1 MQMNPI
7 FHRILA
13 MLLVL
18 AGLLTMVP
26 TVFATNETEEQDTDN
41 ITINVDDLI
50 SDSEDEEFDED
61 ESEYEYTIPEL
72 EALLDGSEEE
82 GYDGDG
88 NDIPDKR
95 DVRNT
100 NYVFLD
106 FKVGSASRNFNWQVK
121 SSGSTDQYFAANR
134 QGLIAAYFSGDDPRL
149 YMPVETHSSG
159 LERLGSYVLQ
169 SGDIIQVH
177 IYETSASDY
186 FTSGGTGTYNS
197 GFALRNSLDN
207 DAWDWVGSTSIKR
220 NLDAQTLQWNVPSD
234 QVGSTLYGVR
244 WDPIQP
250 TDAQKGTI
258 TKETR
263 FYVDYIYV
271 GPKSNAPVNVGYYGT
286 DSKLLA
292 KQANGYVGKGQKA
305 MAWDHGKKDSEDSTS
320 QTIWGWAVHQQ
331 IDGVWTDMN
340 QFITDPSTFVCNYN
354 TRFYLKQVKIRKADL
369 NSTQVYDNGVSTADD
384 NYVLTVDGFDTAEI
398 NLGRYGKP
406 LDITLVL
413 DRSGSMAQLVA
424 SKTTCTT
431 IDAVNTK
438 LDALDKRKWPGYY
451 RATFWR
457 RDKSDGGSG
466 AASYQ
471 YTMPLRYYRGAWQMQ
486 VVTEDC
492 NCNAGYHA
500 SYGIYDFNST
510 GLNPCSHVEW
520 VAMSTAFNLY
530 VKYRNRA
537 GYSTGMTIGISRLG
551 RVQLAIEELL
561 QDLYDSRVNL
571 EPGAEHTVSLLSY
584 GQSVYA
590 EYYPFIDG
598 NNIYRSNA
606 GRTINKC
613 KTSVV
618 WDHNNYESLLKVLR
632 DTYVYGPT
640 RTDCAMQVLSG
651 TVSALESGNDQS
663 KTTLTKTDYLPA
675 KDSKRNRVVV
685 LLTDGCPTSKVD
697 FDNNIATKAIA
708 ASKVIKGDG
717 VTVYAVGIMNDLN
730 AATYY
735 TSSYATGTEA
745 QKANNFLN
753 LVSSRYKNASAYNTA
768 GSKTSGDYF
777 LASTAAGGD
786 ISDKV
791 ASVWKATQPSI
802 TPTDKSGVASL
813 WLYEEFGREWKPDPN
828 RPVKIYAAPHT
839 GNGTFGN
846 KVQIGEHKVT
856 SGSIKQSYNGNG
868 YVLMIDPFDDQRF
881 SVTLKWTDAKK
892 SFLRE
897 TSINLGSKA
906 KAMSGTL
913 DTSKGYKVFM
923 EIPLEVDRNNT
934 LGGNNIPLTKSTSGC
949 YKANGTADTAKGG
962 KLYDYATPNANV
974 FCSVGAEAHDYFISM
989 EDYIALMQSNS
1000 SSKLKDTLS
1009 MMSRL
1014 PETFRV
1020 VNDHKLSNLDYVSF
1034 DIQLL
1039 TSTGTELYHMAA
1051 ANKATSLTSNVYNIK
1066 DSLVSLATDQTFKLV
1081 AKLDNVY
1088 NNTDSFG
1095 RAPYPDVNTTLYPT
1109 YYAPKF
1115 AVVDFDGKVSIP
1127 MNLESDASKMAG
1139 TAKSLYNSTDKVMTY
1154 DFGTSM
1160 ISGNYAKIPYTYT
1173 ATNTPLNPATGEVIS
1188 SNVINRDLYII
1199 SANVITYDDTF
1210 LNFQGAATLE
1220 GDKRVAWST
1229 AGTRKDLTQTFNN
1242 STVHGY
1248 DAAYATTG
1256 DLHSA
1261 SRVASVTTGASTAVA
1276 TTTISGTGFEII
1288 SRTTPDS
1295 GVMIVEVYEGN
1306 AVNASKL
1313 KASILCNT
1321 YLSNASYYQVPV
1333 VRWNAEQYG
1342 TYTIQITAYY
1352 HPLFAL
1358 KASATEEFFR
1368 AELGYDESVDFTY
1381 IPSVTAENEFRELR
1395 TGYNVYVDGIRIYNP
1410 AQSDIVTDYTY
1421 GLANESI
1428 ANFQNLRDII
1438 VDATTWTGG
1447 GANGLLYMAD
1457 ENANAEFGDEIVTS
1471 ETGFP
1476 LGMEDGVTIERD
1488 TASGL
1493 IYYLKADGTRL
1504 QHPKTKKDIF
1514 SYFDDK
1520 GAMRYGYENPDANT
1534 ASAKPIITVSRAYV
1548 RELLGSHFYFYNKAY
1563 KNYGPNGEIYLK
1575 QNSGVAFAI
1584 SGNDLSLS
1592 LKSAD
1597 GKACKVQVWN
1607 GSAWVDYKDPVTQS
1621 TTLASLTTNCEMY
1634 YDFSSYV
1641 TGGKVIIRNAGTGVL
1656 SLVHARA
1663 IGIKSVTVNEEVA
1676 LEACKAFEMEE
1687 IVTVVDGMKIGH
1699 SLDLQSN
1706 IGVNYIIAKSAV
1718 EGYDD
1723 FYLHC
1728 TVAGKIYKPTAVVKG
1743 ELIYFTLDQLSATE
1757 MNENITT
1764 TLYMYK
1770 GEEVYRTVVDH
1781 YSIAAYAYSMLNKD
1795 NVSQEVKTLCANL
1808 LRYGSVAQLYKDYAT
1823 DALADEE
1830 LSYEHSLLLT
1840 DLDTVEFANNYA
1852 LLGDVAD
1859 ATVSWIGK
1867 SLILDSTVA
1876 VKLAID
1882 ASAFAGNTE
1891 ELSIRVSYTDVDGE
1905 EQQVTLTG
1913 PEAYSADRGLY
1924 IFVLDFLQAADL
1936 RTVLSCAIY
1945 DGETQVSET
1954 MTYSADTYGNG
1965 KTGDLLTL
1973 CKALIAYADSA
1984 KAVFAG

>member
-1 MQMNPI
+1 MQNNPI
-7 FHRILA
+7 IRRIVS

-18 AGLLTMVP
+18 ASLLTMIP
-26 TVFATNETEEQDTDN
+26 AVFATNETEEQGTDN
-41 ITINVDDLI
+41 ITINVEDLI
-50 SDSEDEEFDED
+50 SDSEDEEFAED
-61 ESEYEYTIPEL
+61 KSEYEYNIPEL
-72 EALLDGSEEE
+72 DALLDGSEEE

-121 SSGSTDQYFAANR
+121 TDSSSEQYFAANR
-134 QGLIAAYFSGDDPRL
+134 QGLIAGYFSGDDPRL

-159 LERLGSYVLQ
+159 LERLGNYVLK

-177 IYETSASDY
+177 IYETTASKF
-186 FTSGGTGTYNS
+186 FTDGGTGTYNS
-197 GFALRNSLDN
+197 GFAIRNSLDN

-220 NLDAQTLQWNVPSD
+220 NLGAQTLQWNVPSD
-234 QVGSTLYGVR
+234 QVGSTVHGVR

-250 TDAQKGTI
+250 TDAQKGTF
-258 TKETR
+258 TEHTR

-271 GPKSNAPVNVGYYGT
+271 GPKSKAPVNVSYYGT

-292 KQANGYVGKGQKA
+292 AQANGYVGMGQKA

-331 IDGVWTDMN
+331 INGVWTDMN
-340 QFITDPSTFVCNYN
+340 RFITDPATFVCNYN
-354 TRFYLKQVKIRKADL
+354 TRFYLKQVKIRKAEL

-406 LDITLVL
+406 LDVTLVL

-431 IDAVNTK
+431 IAEVNTK
-438 LDALDKRKWPGYY
+438 LDSLDKRKWPGYY

-492 NCNAGYHA
+492 NCNDGYHG

-510 GLNPCSHVEW
+510 GLNQCSHVEW

-537 GYSTGMTIGISRLG
+537 GYSTGMTIGISRMG

-598 NNIYRSNA
+598 NDVYRSNA

-618 WDHNNYESLLKVLR
+618 WDHSNYESLLKVLR

-651 TVSALESGNDQS
+651 TVSKLESGNGQS

-685 LLTDGCPTSKVD
+685 LLTDGCPTAKQT
-697 FDNNIATKAIA
+697 FDNDCATRAIA

-717 VTVYAVGIMNDLN
+717 VTVYAVGIMNDLD
-730 AATYY
+730 TTKYY
-735 TSSYATGTEA
+735 TASYATGTEA

-813 WLYEEFGREWKPDPN
+813 WLYEEFGREWKPDPD
-828 RPVKIYAAPHT
+828 RPVKIYAAPYT

-846 KVQIGEHKVT
+846 KVQIGEHMVPN
-856 SGSIKQSYNGNG
+856 GSEKHTYSGNG
-868 YVLMIDPFDDQRF
+868 YVLIVEPFTDQRF

-949 YKANGTADTAKGG
+949 YKANGTADTAKGD
-962 KLYDYATPNANV
+962 KLYNYATPNANV
-974 FCSVGAEAHDYFISM
+974 FCSVGSEAYDYFINM
-989 EDYIALMQSNS
+989 EDYIALMKS
-1000 SSKLKDTLS
+1000 SSTTKLEETLS
-1009 MMSRL
+1009 RL
-1014 PETFRV
+1014 CRIPKTFAV
-1020 VNDHKLSNLDYVSF
+1020 VNDHGLSNLDYVSF
-1034 DIQLL
+1034 DVQLK
-1039 TSTGTELYHMAA
+1039 TSDSTELYHMAA

-1066 DSLVSLATDQTFKLV
+1066 DSLVSLTTDQTFTLV
-1081 AKLDNVY
+1081 AKLTNV
-1088 NNTDSFG
+1088 NNATDSFG
-1095 RAPYPDVNTTLYPT
+1095 RAPYPNVNKTLYPT

-1115 AVVDFDGKVSIP
+1115 AVVDFDGKISIP

-1139 TAKSLYNSTDKVMTY
+1139 TAKSLYNATEKAMVY

-1160 ISGNYAKIPYTYT
+1160 ITTNYAQIPYTYT
-1173 ATNTPLNPATGEVIS
+1173 ATNTPLNPVTGELATT
-1188 SNVINRDLYII
+1188 NVVDRNLYILP
-1199 SANVITYDDTF
+1199 ANVITYDDTF
-1210 LNFQGAATLE
+1210 LTFQGAATLS

-1229 AGTRKDLTQTFNN
+1229 AGTYKALTQTFGN

-1248 DAAYATTG
+1248 DANYATKG

-1261 SRVASVTTGASTAVA
+1261 SRYATVKTGESTAVA
-1276 TTTISGTGFEII
+1276 TTTIHGTGFEIL
-1288 SRTTPDS
+1288 SRTAGDT
-1295 GVMIVEVYEGN
+1295 GAMIVEIYEGT
-1306 AVNASKL
+1306 AINASKL

-1321 YLSNASYYQVPV
+1321 YLSTGTYYQVPV
-1333 VRWNAEQYG
+1333 VRWNAEKYG

-1352 HPLFAL
+1352 HPAFAMKKSL
-1358 KASATEEFFR
+1358 TEEYFR
-1368 AELGYDESVDFTY
+1368 KELGYDASVDFTY
-1381 IPSVTAENEFRELR
+1381 IPSVTAVDSHREIR
-1395 TGYNVYVDGIRIYNP
+1395 SSYKVYVDGIRIYNP
-1410 AQSDIVTDYTY
+1410 AQSNTITDYTY
-1421 GLANESI
+1421 GLANQGIS
-1428 ANFQNLRDII
+1428 NFRNLRDLI

-1457 ENANAEFGDEIVTS
+1457 ENANADIDDIISTTEK
-1471 ETGFP
+1471 GFP

-1488 TASGL
+1488 TATGR
-1493 IYYLKADGTRL
+1493 IYYLKADGKRL
-1504 QHPKTKKDIF
+1504 QHPKAKKDIF
-1514 SYFDDK
+1514 SYYDEL
-1520 GAMRYGYENPDANT
+1520 GNLWYGYENPDANT
-1534 ASAKPIITVSRAYV
+1534 ASEKPIIKISRAYV

-1575 QNSGVAFAI
+1575 QNSGVAFAV

-1634 YDFSSYV
+1634 YDFSAYV
-1641 TGGKVIIRNAGTGVL
+1641 LSGKIIIRNAGTGVL
-1656 SLVHARA
+1656 SLVHART
-1663 IGIKSVTVNEEVA
+1663 IGTRSITVNEEVA
-1676 LEACKAFEMEE
+1676 LEACKAFETEE
-1687 IVTVVDGMKIGH
+1687 IVTVVDGMKISH

-1706 IGVNYIIAKSAV
+1706 IGVNYIISKSEV

-1728 TVAGKIYKPTAVVKG
+1728 TVAGMTYKPTAVVKG

-1795 NVSQEVKTLCANL
+1795 NVSQEVKILCANL
-1808 LRYGSVAQLYKDYAT
+1808 LRYGSVAQLYKGHAT

-1859 ATVSWIGK
+1859 ASVSWVGK
-1867 SLILDSTVA
+1867 TLILDSTVA
-1876 VKLAID
+1876 IKLVFD
-1882 ASAFAGNTE
+1882 GSAFAGNVDD
-1891 ELSIRVSYTDVDGE
+1891 LSIRVSYTDIDGE
-1905 EQQVTLTG
+1905 EQLVTLTD
-1913 PEAYSADRGLY
+1913 PEIYNADRGY
-1924 IFVLDFLQAADL
+1924 YVFELDFLQAAEL
-1936 RTVLSCAIY
+1936 RTVFSCAVY
-1945 DGETQVSET
+1945 NGDAQVSET

-1965 KTGDLLTL
+1965 KSGDLLTL
-1973 CKALIAYADSA
+1973 CKAVIAYADAA
-1984 KAVFAG
+1984 KTVFAD